1 MNQNLTMDRYK
12 MSLGAGQVILVVKFE
27 TFFSKLIKNS
37 VWEAE
42 EKEHLFQNPLT
53 YHLLRTHCSR

>member
-42 EKEHLFQNPLT
+42 EKEHFKI
-53 YHLLRTHCSR
+53 HLHTTF